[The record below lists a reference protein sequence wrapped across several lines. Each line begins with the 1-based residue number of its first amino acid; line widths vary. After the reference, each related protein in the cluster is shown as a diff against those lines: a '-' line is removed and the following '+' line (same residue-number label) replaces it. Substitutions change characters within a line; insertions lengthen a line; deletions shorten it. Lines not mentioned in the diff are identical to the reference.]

1 MSLKCIP
8 SMSLSIRA
16 AQEIANVSGNGL
28 ISLRGAALWHIGGV
42 NVGLMRSLSYRSSR
56 FNKTLIDRPPC
67 STFCWG
73 ACKEKFEGGLRVW
86 KKVAGGPQSEM

>member
-1 MSLKCIP
+1 MRLKCIP
-8 SMSLSIRA
+8 STSLSIRA

-28 ISLRGAALWHIGGV
+28 ISLRGPALRHIGGV
-42 NVGLMRSLSYRSSR
+42 NVGLMWSLSYRSNR
-56 FNKTLIDRPPC
+56 FKKTLIDRPPR

-86 KKVAGGPQSEM
+86 KKVVGGPRSEM